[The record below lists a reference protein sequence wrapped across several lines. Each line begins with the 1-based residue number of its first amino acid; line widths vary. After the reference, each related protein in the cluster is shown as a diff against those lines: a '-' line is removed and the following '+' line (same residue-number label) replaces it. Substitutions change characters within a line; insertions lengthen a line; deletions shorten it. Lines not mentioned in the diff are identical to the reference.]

1 VRYCRRSERQDIA
14 FAALIVVHA
23 LADNDEGVCWIS
35 FGRLARLLGC
45 SKRAIRG
52 ARERLEGLGLLL
64 ITEQAAHA
72 DRDNDTNLLRL
83 AVRSRLASV
92 RPLQVVEALSPA
104 SRPRGRPAAPGS
116 QKRRKPDAQREEAG
130 CQNGGNQTQAGER
143 LASSDSSLSDPPST
157 SPQLTEV
164 MPRPLRRPKRHLWFV
179 D

>member
-1 VRYCRRSERQDIA
+1 
-14 FAALIVVHA
+14 VVHA

-83 AVRSRLASV
+83 AVPSRLASV

-104 SRPRGRPAAPGS
+104 S
-116 QKRRKPDAQREEAG
+116 
-130 CQNGGNQTQAGER
+130 
-143 LASSDSSLSDPPST
+143 
-157 SPQLTEV
+157 
-164 MPRPLRRPKRHLWFV
+164 
-179 D
+179 